1 MISRGNKEGKAWKQV
16 DHRCWSSGEG
26 IWNSIKWCQLIEL
39 DLALLGKV
47 WLTEAEPKT
56 ACFIYYYYPTK
67 APSPSLWAA
76 VRHTACVCVCPF
88 TEPPWGVGFFFLNYL
103 FKFLFYIS
111 LPTSILMNYGLCRP
125 LLSAVTPRR
134 SGRHASHSERTRQQ
148 HYLIWEVPIQ
158 RWLFMTWA
166 PPIWGLE
173 QP

>member
-1 MISRGNKEGKAWKQV
+1 MIGRGNKEGKSMKPGRLPLSIFWRRRNLEFYQMMPAN
-16 DHRCWSSGEG
+16 RIRFSS
-26 IWNSIKWCQLIEL
+26 
-39 DLALLGKV
+39 GKV

-56 ACFIYYYYPTK
+56 ACFVYYYYPTK

-76 VRHTACVCVCPF
+76 VRHTACVCVSIYR
-88 TEPPWGVGFFFLNYL
+88 TTMGSRVFFFNYL

-125 LLSAVTPRR
+125 RLSPVTPRR

-148 HYLIWEVPIQ
+148 HYLIWEAPIQ